1 MDTSIIK
8 NAARLIAFGL
18 TPQKRPTNDVDYA
31 SLISA
36 YHDEPEMQR
45 AMLDI
50 CLGLGLRL
58 LDVSEY
64 GVVLGSTVGSPFGL
78 TVQAYQE
85 DLSGDER
92 LLHGL
97 VHVGLAAYLYP
108 RPEELEAEADV
119 RQVTVMELDAFIR
132 ELCEL
137 AARKAPEKSD
147 APAQFPDLESAFR
160 VFLRWP
166 ATKETESGGRGR
178 HTRHALITR
187 VLGKLTDHGLLQPVR
202 SESGTVYKALRR
214 YRVHVRSLAAH
225 DALQVLRHLREQ
237 PLMEPS

>member
-1 MDTSIIK
+1 LDTSCVK

-18 TPQKRPTNDVDYA
+18 TPSKRPTNDVEYA
-31 SLISA
+31 ALVRA
-36 YHDEPEMQR
+36 FHDEPDLQR
-45 AMLDI
+45 TMAEI
-50 CLGLGLRL
+50 CSGLGLRL

-64 GVVLGSTVGSPFGL
+64 GVVLGSTAGSPFVL

-85 DLSGDER
+85 NLGVDDR

-119 RQVTVMELDAFIR
+119 RQVTVAELDSFLR
-132 ELCEL
+132 ELCEV
-137 AARKAPEKSD
+137 AARKTPEKSD
-147 APAQFPDLESAFR
+147 APAQFPDLENAFR
-160 VFLRWP
+160 VYLRWP

-178 HTRHALITR
+178 HTRHAIIARALD
-187 VLGKLTDHGLLQPVR
+187 KLAEHGLLQPVR

-214 YRVHVRSLAAH
+214 YRVHVRALAAH
-225 DALQVLRHLREQ
+225 EALRILRELREQ
-237 PLMEPS
+237 RLEA